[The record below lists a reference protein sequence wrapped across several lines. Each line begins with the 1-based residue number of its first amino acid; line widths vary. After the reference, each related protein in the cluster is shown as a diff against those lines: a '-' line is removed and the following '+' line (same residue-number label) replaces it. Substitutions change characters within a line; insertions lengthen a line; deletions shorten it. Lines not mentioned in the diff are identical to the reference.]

1 MLESKIQKE
10 ILAYLR
16 KNKIFHIR
24 FQAQTN
30 INGIPDIICCYKG
43 LFIGLELKQE
53 KGKAT
58 DLQNKKLE
66 AINNSGGIGLIIK
79 SLKEVETL
87 FGIIDVYDMCHI
99 PVEVAQIRYE
109 MRNLYERDKET
120 KE

>member
-16 KNKIFHIR
+16 KNKIFHLR

-53 KGKAT
+53 NGRAT
-58 DLQNKKLE
+58 ELQKRKLE
-66 AINNSGGIGLIIK
+66 AINNAGGIGVIIK
-79 SLKEVETL
+79 SLKEVEDL
-87 FGIIDVYDMCHI
+87 FKEIDN
-99 PVEVAQIRYE
+99 E
-109 MRNLYERDKET
+109 
-120 KE
+120 